1 MKIFS
6 KIISLSVG
14 ISLLGGLVGGFAPSV
29 LAASKRV
36 AIVDQGA
43 AAAAGIQEFDQL
55 AEGTEFSLGAGETIV
70 IGYLTSCVVETIT
83 GGKVVIGAKQSE
95 VTGGEVSRAEV
106 KCAEPRLALTAAE
119 SQESAT
125 IAFRPAPSLRHVF
138 TRTPLLLGSHQ
149 PLFVEIVSADTN
161 QIVKKLQSDNG
172 RIDLAAENVELEPGK
187 TYWIKNG
194 DNAPL
199 TIEID
204 PAAKA
209 GGRTTERAINVD

>member
-1 MKIFS
+1 MA
-6 KIISLSVG
+6 
-14 ISLLGGLVGGFAPSV
+14 GGFA

-43 AAAAGIQEFDQL
+43 AASAGIQEFDQL

-95 VTGGEVSRAEV
+95 VTGGEVSRTEV
-106 KCAEPRLALTAAE
+106 KCAEPRLVLTAAE
-119 SQESAT
+119 AQESAT

-138 TRTPLLLGSHQ
+138 TRTPLLLGSKSQ
-149 PLFVEIVSADTN
+149 PLFVEIVAADTN
-161 QIVKKLQSDNG
+161 QIVRKLQSDNG
-172 RIDLAAENVELEPGK
+172 RIDLAAEKVELEPGK
-187 TYWIKNG
+187 TYLIKSG
-194 DNAPL
+194 DREPL

-209 GGRTTERAINVD
+209 GGGTTERAINVD

>member
-14 ISLLGGLVGGFAPSV
+14 VTLLGGLAGGFA

-43 AAAAGIQEFDQL
+43 AASAGIQEFDQL

-95 VTGGEVSRAEV
+95 VTGGEVSRTEV
-106 KCAEPRLALTAAE
+106 KCAEPRLVLTAAE
-119 SQESAT
+119 AQESAT

-138 TRTPLLLGSHQ
+138 TRTPLLLGSKSQ
-149 PLFVEIVSADTN
+149 PLFVEIVAADTN
-161 QIVKKLQSDNG
+161 QIVRKLQSDNG
-172 RIDLAAENVELEPGK
+172 RIDLAAEKVELEPGK
-187 TYWIKNG
+187 TYLIKSG
-194 DNAPL
+194 DREPL

-209 GGRTTERAINVD
+209 GGGTTERAINVD